1 MQTIPNEMNRPAV
14 ASNSPVV
21 CTKGTKRIAYL
32 EDDDVHGAYLS
43 NWLGRNK
50 IQCDLFSVSVDFK
63 AAFSAGKYDL
73 ILLDWELSCG
83 ATGLEM
89 LEFIRSTK
97 ASRTPVVFVSSRN
110 SREAVLEAIDNGAD
124 DYMPKPIHRSD
135 LLNRIHSLT
144 SRRKMVGTTYQCKPY
159 LIDRKLS
166 HVYLDGKTVSLTPR
180 EYKLALTLFTNLG
193 RILSHEHLLNAIGG
207 ELTLKPYNE
216 VEYLLRTLKK
226 KLKLKNYPQWHVD
239 KVGDIG
245 FRLHTDLKAICQR
258 QILNS

>member
-1 MQTIPNEMNRPAV
+1 MLTIQNELNRPSV
-14 ASNSPVV
+14 PTDSPVV
-21 CTKGTKRIAYL
+21 CTNSIKKIAYL
-32 EDDDVHGAYLS
+32 EDDEVHGAYLS
-43 NWLGRNK
+43 NWLRRHN
-50 IQCDLFSVSVDFK
+50 IQCDLFRVGADFQ
-63 AAFSAGKYDL
+63 AAFSSGDYDL

-89 LEFIRSTK
+89 LAFIRSTK
-97 ASRTPVVFVSSRN
+97 VPRTPVVFVSSRN

-144 SRRKMVGTTYQCKPY
+144 SRRERVGTTYQCKPY

-207 ELTLKPYNE
+207 ETTLKPYNE
-216 VEYLLRTLKK
+216 VEYLLHTVKK
-226 KLKLKNYPQWHVD
+226 KLKLRNYPHWHVD
-239 KVGDIG
+239 KIGDIG
-245 FRLHTDLKAICQR
+245 FRLQTDLKAVC
-258 QILNS
+258 